1 MTDATPVSPVR
12 RRPLP
17 ALSAEAAL
25 LVGLGLF
32 VLAFA
37 ALPALRLLWEGVAG
51 SAGFDPT
58 RLVARWARP
67 AVRDAALNT
76 LMVAT
81 GATVLAA
88 AVGTAMAVLVALTD
102 VPAKRALVF
111 AFILPMMI
119 PPQVGALAW
128 LQALGPA
135 SPILRALDLAPA
147 IGTPHPLQSPA
158 GIVLLLGLYNAPLVF
173 LSVRAALRALP
184 ADLTDAARAGGAGPF
199 AVLRTVVLPLSASGI
214 VAGSALAFVSS
225 AGNFGIQAMLGIP
238 ARFDTLVT
246 MIYRR
251 LSGYGPTVLDEVAAL
266 ALLLGVVAVLGIAV
280 QSRFASRR
288 DLRVGGRV
296 AEVIFPL
303 GRARGGAA
311 GLAWGFVAVVLVV
324 PLLALLSA
332 ALVRGYGLPLTA
344 ETLTS
349 RHFEAALFGQ
359 SAIRAAF
366 GQSLLLAGA
375 TAALLVPVA
384 LTLGWLAARRPSP
397 ATRVLGFSVEAA
409 YALPGIVAAIAAI
422 LLFLKPLPLVGVS
435 LYGTPWII
443 LAAYLG
449 HYGALV
455 LRPVAAGM
463 AQLDPALEE
472 AAQVAGARTL
482 RRLAGIVA
490 PILAPAAAAGA
501 ILVFL
506 TTLNEAQISIL
517 LVTSS
522 SRTIGTTVY
531 FLEESG
537 SSSLAAA
544 VGVTIV
550 VIVFLLMAAASLLAR
565 RLPRGVLPWE
575 P

>member
-1 MTDATPVSPVR
+1 MTVPATDALILVR
-12 RRPLP
+12 DR
-17 ALSAEAAL
+17 LSRAAS
-25 LVGLGLF
+25 
-32 VLAFA
+32 ACASACASA
-37 ALPALRLLWEGVAG
+37 AWAVATRATFCSCA
-51 SAGFDPT
+51 SAAT
-58 RLVARWARP
+58 RLPSAR
-67 AVRDAALNT
+67 
-76 LMVAT
+76 
-81 GATVLAA
+81 
-88 AVGTAMAVLVALTD
+88 
-102 VPAKRALVF
+102 
-111 AFILPMMI
+111 
-119 PPQVGALAW
+119 
-128 LQALGPA
+128 
-135 SPILRALDLAPA
+135 
-147 IGTPHPLQSPA
+147 
-158 GIVLLLGLYNAPLVF
+158 
-173 LSVRAALRALP
+173 
-184 ADLTDAARAGGAGPF
+184 
-199 AVLRTVVLPLSASGI
+199 
-214 VAGSALAFVSS
+214 
-225 AGNFGIQAMLGIP
+225 
-238 ARFDTLVT
+238 
-246 MIYRR
+246 
-251 LSGYGPTVLDEVAAL
+251 
-266 ALLLGVVAVLGIAV
+266 
-280 QSRFASRR
+280 SRFASRR

-303 GRARGGAA
+303 GRARGAVA

-375 TAALLVPVA
+375 TAGLLVPVA
-384 LTLGWLAARRPSP
+384 LALGWLAARRPSP

-455 LRPVAAGM
+455 LRPVAGGM

-550 VIVFLLMAAASLLAR
+550 VIVWAASPVSRVRSAFESCPCR
-565 RLPRGVLPWE
+565 RISERTRRSL
-575 P
+575 